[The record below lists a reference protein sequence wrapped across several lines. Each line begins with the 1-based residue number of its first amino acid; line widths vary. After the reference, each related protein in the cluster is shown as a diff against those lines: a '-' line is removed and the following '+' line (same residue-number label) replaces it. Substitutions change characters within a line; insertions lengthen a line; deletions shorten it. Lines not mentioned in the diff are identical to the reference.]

1 MYKIFSLHISPWKVL
16 LLLGDTLC
24 YALSVLI
31 ALHLYSHMVAPWRF
45 LGEHKVAFLS
55 IGAIYFV
62 VLFIGDLYNYLKDYR
77 QILNVVH
84 VLIFSWIGTMAVVVI
99 FYFPSKVGYVGRS
112 LLVFQAVSFSI
123 LVASWRFAF
132 SAVALPQRMEK
143 RILIVGAGKAGR
155 YLLDAIRSRPG
166 CGFSPVGFVDDDPQ
180 KVGTVVDALPVLGDS
195 SQLPVLIQE
204 NNIPLVV
211 AAITRERSPRLTESL
226 IKVSWIN
233 SQLIDMPTIYE
244 FLTGTLP
251 TEHISD
257 NWIFEWNVNSSKIY
271 YLRLKRLI
279 DLTLAVVFLLLTSPL
294 MLLTALLIKLEG
306 FGPLFFMQERV
317 GQNGKV
323 FKIIKFR
330 TMIDGAENC
339 GPRWTANNDPRITK
353 VGRIIRKLRLDE
365 LPQLI
370 NILKGEMSFIGPRP
384 LAHCSS
390 MESIPYYNYRIL
402 VKPGIT
408 GWAQVMFP
416 DGLTVDSTPEKVKYD
431 LYYIKNIGFLL
442 DLAILLKTIRI
453 VAFGRGW

>member
-1 MYKIFSLHISPWKVL
+1 M

-24 YALSVLI
+24 YALSVVI
-31 ALHLYSHMVAPWRF
+31 ALYLYPHTAVAPWTY
-45 LGEHKVAFLS
+45 LAEHKLAFLC

-77 QILNVVH
+77 KTMNLVH
-84 VLIFSWIGTMAVVVI
+84 ALIFSWIGAMAMVVV
-99 FYFPSKVGYVGRS
+99 FYFPSGGSYIGRS
-112 LLVFQAVSFSI
+112 LMIIQAVSFSI

-132 SAVALPQRMEK
+132 SAFALPQRMEK
-143 RILIVGAGKAGR
+143 RVFIVGAGKAGR
-155 YLLDAIRSRPG
+155 YLLNAIRERPG
-166 CGFSPVGFVDDDPQ
+166 CGFLPVGFVDDDPQ
-180 KVGTVVDALPVLGDS
+180 KIGTIVDGLPVLGDS
-195 SQLPVLIQE
+195 SQLSVLIQE
-204 NNIPLVV
+204 HNIPMVV
-211 AAITRERSPRLTESL
+211 AAITRERSARLTESL

-233 SQLIDMPTIYE
+233 CQLIDMPTIYE
-244 FLTGTLP
+244 FLTGKLP

-257 NWIFEWNVNSSKIY
+257 NWIFEWNVNSSRIY

-279 DLTLAVVFLLLTSPL
+279 DLTLAVIFLVLTSPL
-294 MLLTALLIKLEG
+294 ILLTALVIKLESS
-306 FGPLFFMQERV
+306 GPLFFLQERF
-317 GQNGKV
+317 GKNGKV

-330 TMIDGAENC
+330 TMIEGAENC
-339 GPRWTANNDPRITK
+339 GPRWTTNNDSRITK
-353 VGRIIRKLRLDE
+353 VGRFIRKLRLDE
-365 LPQLI
+365 LPQLV

-384 LAHCSS
+384 LAHYSS
-390 MESIPYYNYRIL
+390 METIPYFNYRIL

-416 DGLTVDSTPEKVKYD
+416 DGLTVDTTPEKIKYD